1 MAIAPPFIGLM
12 NALRTVNIQQ
22 SLQHDNGFYVFVVH
36 MYSKMLSKKLNATGN
51 IRKSL
56 IQPVLY
62 DRSITFSNSN
72 NIREVSPVRML
83 LTHTC
88 VHGKMMSN
96 ALISSTPIK
105 RDIPIFLIEMSNFRI
120 LGFLTIWRCSTRFCR
135 RMNEYGNETITNMN
149 NTIYLLK

>member
-96 ALISSTPIK
+96 ALISSTPIEK
-105 RDIPIFLIEMSNFRI
+105 DILIFLTEADFSFVANA
-120 LGFLTIWRCSTRFCR
+120 
-135 RMNEYGNETITNMN
+135 
-149 NTIYLLK
+149 

>member
-22 SLQHDNGFYVFVVH
+22 PLQHDNGFYVFVVH

-62 DRSITFSNSN
+62 DRSIPFSNSN

-83 LTHTC
+83 FTPTC
-88 VHGKMMSN
+88 VHGMMNN
-96 ALISSTPIK
+96 ALIFSTPIEK
-105 RDIPIFLIEMSNFRI
+105 DILIFLTEADFSFVANA
-120 LGFLTIWRCSTRFCR
+120 
-135 RMNEYGNETITNMN
+135 
-149 NTIYLLK
+149 

>member
-62 DRSITFSNSN
+62 DRSIPFPNSN
-72 NIREVSPVRML
+72 NIRKVSPVRL
-83 LTHTC
+83 PLKC
-88 VHGKMMSN
+88 CFYPLVHGKM
-96 ALISSTPIK
+96 
-105 RDIPIFLIEMSNFRI
+105 
-120 LGFLTIWRCSTRFCR
+120 
-135 RMNEYGNETITNMN
+135 ITK
-149 NTIYLLK
+149 IC